1 MFYIVIH
8 FSGRYKNNFFK
19 IKMTNGSYEL
29 NGKSNL
35 GYVNSDSSDMPGA
48 FHINDDNGNTFQTN
62 SSKHVVA
69 FLFFN

>member
-1 MFYIVIH
+1 
-8 FSGRYKNNFFK
+8 
-19 IKMTNGSYEL
+19 MTNGSYEL

-62 SSKHVVA
+62 PSKHEFE
-69 FLFFN
+69 FLFFNSLVDQF

>member
-1 MFYIVIH
+1 
-8 FSGRYKNNFFK
+8 
-19 IKMTNGSYEL
+19 MTNGSYEL

-62 SSKHVVA
+62 SSKHEDKS
-69 FLFFN
+69 LFSGNRRSIIIHKFNNTR

>member
-1 MFYIVIH
+1 
-8 FSGRYKNNFFK
+8 
-19 IKMTNGSYEL
+19 MTNGSYEL

-62 SSKHVVA
+62 SSKHVVE
-69 FLFFN
+69 FLFFDSLEYQLEFKISIIYQHLSI

>member
-1 MFYIVIH
+1 
-8 FSGRYKNNFFK
+8 
-19 IKMTNGSYEL
+19 MTNGSYEL

-62 SSKHVVA
+62 SSKHVVK
-69 FLFFN
+69 FFNSLDDKLNIPII